1 MHRTVLVLIS
11 IAALAHGLPAYSEH
25 SSTGSTPRILV
36 VVSPTDFTDK
46 EYSDT
51 RSAFEAAGAR
61 VTVSTTTTSP
71 AISHNGKKLRI
82 DIGLAN
88 VGVGDFDAIVIIGG
102 VGIVSDLLDFLPL
115 RRLVQEACKSGKVVA
130 AICIAP
136 MVLAKAGLL
145 KGLKATCYSDTAVVA
160 QLRASG
166 AIYVNERVVISG
178 HIVTANGPEASREFG
193 QAIIAVLS
201 T

>member
-1 MHRTVLVLIS
+1 LGTGSSEVT
-11 IAALAHGLPAYSEH
+11 EH
-25 SSTGSTPRILV
+25 SSTGSRPRILV

-46 EYSDT
+46 EYLDT

-61 VTVSTTTTSP
+61 VTVSRTTTSP
-71 AISHNGKKLRI
+71 AISHNGKKLKI

-88 VGVGDFDAIVIIGG
+88 VEVGDFDSIVIVGG
-102 VGIVSDLLDFLPL
+102 VGIVGDLLDFLPL
-115 RRLVQEACKSGKVVA
+115 RRLVKEARKSGKVIA

-178 HIVTANGPEASREFG
+178 HIVTANGPEASGEFG
-193 QAIIAVLS
+193 QAIFAALS
-201 T
+201 A